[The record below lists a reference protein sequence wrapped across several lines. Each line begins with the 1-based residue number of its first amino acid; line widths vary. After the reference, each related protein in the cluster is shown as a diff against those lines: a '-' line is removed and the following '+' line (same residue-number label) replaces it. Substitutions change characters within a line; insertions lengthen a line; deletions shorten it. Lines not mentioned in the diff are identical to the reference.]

1 MACTCII
8 SGSSDDYMEG
18 RKVMKKDI
26 IYVDRYEQKDT
37 NDLLGEIFRLAS
49 NYNRFNNKMPE
60 AVKMTAKQYYEI
72 RNYKSD
78 LFKEMDKQ
86 YYILGMRVVL

>member
-1 MACTCII
+1 
-8 SGSSDDYMEG
+8 
-18 RKVMKKDI
+18 MKKEI

-37 NDLLGEIFRLAS
+37 NDLLNEIFRLAS

-60 AVKMTAKQYYEI
+60 AVKMTAKQYYSI
-72 RNYKSD
+72 RDYKED
-78 LFKEMDKQ
+78 LFKEVDKQ

>member
-1 MACTCII
+1 MNREI
-8 SGSSDDYMEG
+8 
-18 RKVMKKDI
+18 V
-26 IYVDRYEQKDT
+26 YVDRYDYKDV
-37 NDLLGEIFRLAS
+37 NDLLGEIFRQMS

-78 LFKEMDKQ
+78 LFKEVDKQ

>member
-1 MACTCII
+1 
-8 SGSSDDYMEG
+8 
-18 RKVMKKDI
+18 MKKEI
-26 IYVDRYEQKDT
+26 IYVDRYEQKNT
-37 NDLLGEIFRLAS
+37 NDLLSEIFRLAS

-72 RNYKSD
+72 RDYKED
-78 LFKEMDKQ
+78 LFKEVDKH

>member
-1 MACTCII
+1 M
-8 SGSSDDYMEG
+8 
-18 RKVMKKDI
+18 MKKDI
-26 IYVDRYEQKDT
+26 IYVDRYEQK
-37 NDLLGEIFRLAS
+37 NIIDLLDKIIKLAT
-49 NYNRFNNKMPE
+49 NYNRINNKMPE

-78 LFKEMDKQ
+78 LFKEVDKQ